1 MMQFGLKHSNRA
13 SCQIKITLEPPDAAA
28 VVSELPQRLAFWTIS
43 YNWMKTKQ
51 EGASLLY
58 KLTSIRVWLHMEEG
72 GASCPAGERGRTRE
86 DEGGRGFVSA
96 PSSTMSFSGLASP
109 WLPVCQTL
117 SRWKQMFQRACP
129 AASRQRACDRLG
141 SKVEEAGRYL
151 SVRPYLIRTF
161 GHDEWYV
168 TSVAHVWL
176 HSARGTKYLITP
188 NCISVVTAVW
198 TCCLLASKI
207 MWGVKLTSASLRDVK
222 FIVGIQFSSHN
233 WTLSH
238 LYPFFKLKFSF
249 LIKADSSRV

>member
-1 MMQFGLKHSNRA
+1 
-13 SCQIKITLEPPDAAA
+13 
-28 VVSELPQRLAFWTIS
+28 
-43 YNWMKTKQ
+43 
-51 EGASLLY
+51 
-58 KLTSIRVWLHMEEG
+58 MEEG
-72 GASCPAGERGRTRE
+72 GASCPAGERGRTR
-86 DEGGRGFVSA
+86 FCLSA
-96 PSSTMSFSGLASP
+96 PSSTMSFRGLASP

-151 SVRPYLIRTF
+151 SVRPYLRSRWMICYLCCTC
-161 GHDEWYV
+161 V
-168 TSVAHVWL
+168 TAL
-176 HSARGTKYLITP
+176 CTGTKYLITP

-198 TCCLLASKI
+198 TRCLLASKI